1 MEDDTEAAALEA
13 SAPAAHQAVGLQA
26 ASEEE
31 SESEEEEEEAP
42 AGAQEFLR
50 DGLIL
55 ECFGQLHAHSMP
67 RVHNS

>member
-1 MEDDTEAAALEA
+1 VEDDTEAAALEA
-13 SAPAAHQAVGLQA
+13 SAPSAHQAGGPEA
-26 ASEEE
+26 ASG
-31 SESEEEEEEAP
+31 EEEEEEAP